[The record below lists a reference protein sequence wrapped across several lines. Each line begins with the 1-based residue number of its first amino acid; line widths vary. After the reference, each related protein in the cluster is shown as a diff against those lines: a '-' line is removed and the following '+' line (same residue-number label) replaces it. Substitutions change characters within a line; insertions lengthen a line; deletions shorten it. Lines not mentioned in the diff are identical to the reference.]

1 MFSELN
7 SPKSSSKFFL
17 EINKSLVF
25 VITFDESGGTFDHVV
40 PPAATPPDN
49 SGPGEMDF
57 NFDRLGIRVPTIFV
71 NDYIQ
76 PATTIQ
82 QELQHTSFMRFLR
95 TLWNISDHLTNRDKT
110 APDINLAAVFS
121 STKRFSWPNVTARNI
136 SNPGNSTDQNQDDDY
151 SSYVSIFE
159 QYLAGL
165 KCSVTKFFGNEC
177 TSGSGASINSFSLGW
192 LLIVTII
199 SCVFLN

>member
-1 MFSELN
+1 LDASTG
-7 SPKSSSKFFL
+7 
-17 EINKSLVF
+17 VT
-25 VITFDESGGTFDHVV
+25 V
-40 PPAATPPDN
+40 AAY
-49 SGPGEMDF
+49 SFEMDF

-110 APDINLAAVFS
+110 APDINLSAVFGN
-121 STKRFSWPNVTARNI
+121 TRRLSWPNVTARNI
-136 SNPGNSTDQNQDDDY
+136 SNPGNATDANEDDDY
-151 SSYVSIFE
+151 YSYVGVFGE
-159 QYLAGL
+159 YLDEV
-165 KCSVTKFFGNEC
+165 KCSVANYFFDDC
-177 TSGSGASINSFSLGW
+177 DFGSKASINSFARGW
-192 LLIVTII
+192 LLLVIII